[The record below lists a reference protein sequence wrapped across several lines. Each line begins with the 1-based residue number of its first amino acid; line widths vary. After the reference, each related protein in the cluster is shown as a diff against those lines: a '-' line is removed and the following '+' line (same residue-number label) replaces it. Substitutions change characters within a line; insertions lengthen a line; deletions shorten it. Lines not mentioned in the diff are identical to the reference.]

1 MGMEMEESFYFTY
14 IRKIL
19 VENGIAS
26 VYPSFMREI
35 DFYEDYFK
43 THALLSETPDYK
55 GQKFQAVLQWK
66 GRDLFSLEWD
76 ILQMLRDLKNYSLPV
91 TIFPVPCDDIYSDK
105 NALIGSQVDY
115 YRIISNI
122 EEIDPI
128 LLVWIDFTE
137 RFHIIDGNHRYR
149 AAQLNNQKAIKAVII
164 PPGIHLKYMLSEESR
179 MRYKV
184 IHNLLMMS
192 NILLYPRCTVSEKMD
207 DSRSIYPIS
216 NQKIALGFLR
226 FLRLLSRRMLRIPR
240 VITNFEHEEKGRNF
254 DQKM

>member
-1 MGMEMEESFYFTY
+1 MEMEESFYFTY

-55 GQKFQAVLQWK
+55 GKKFQAVLQRNGK
-66 GRDLFSLEWD
+66 DLFSLEWD

-122 EEIDPI
+122 EETI
-128 LLVWIDFTE
+128 V
-137 RFHIIDGNHRYR
+137 R
-149 AAQLNNQKAIKAVII
+149 
-164 PPGIHLKYMLSEESR
+164 
-179 MRYKV
+179 
-184 IHNLLMMS
+184 
-192 NILLYPRCTVSEKMD
+192 
-207 DSRSIYPIS
+207 
-216 NQKIALGFLR
+216 
-226 FLRLLSRRMLRIPR
+226 
-240 VITNFEHEEKGRNF
+240 
-254 DQKM
+254 